1 MRSLL
6 KSNVNFLRDFGLD
19 RFDKKEPAFWIM
31 PVPSLLRYQKD
42 SAFSLTKQRMFKFTE
57 RKSTARV
64 ELNKGYGEIRAERA
78 KIKEDSMIQLTNV
91 SKIYPNG
98 ARALVDVNLKIGKGD
113 FVFLVGPSGAGKS
126 TLIRLLYREES
137 PTRGQVQINSKNLVR
152 MKEREVPY
160 LRRNIGVIFQDFK
173 LLPNKTVFE
182 NVAFALEV
190 IGVVKREVRS
200 RTRATLELVGLASKE
215 TSYPHELSGGEQQR
229 VCVARAIIN
238 NPALLVADEPTGNLD
253 PDTAWDIMDLLY
265 NINKR
270 GTTIVMATHAKSIVN
285 KMQKRVIAIEN
296 GKVAR
301 DEEKG
306 GYGYD
311 T

>member
-1 MRSLL
+1 
-6 KSNVNFLRDFGLD
+6 
-19 RFDKKEPAFWIM
+19 
-31 PVPSLLRYQKD
+31 
-42 SAFSLTKQRMFKFTE
+42 
-57 RKSTARV
+57 
-64 ELNKGYGEIRAERA
+64 
-78 KIKEDSMIQLTNV
+78 MIQLTNV

-126 TLIRLLYREES
+126 TLIKLLYREEI
-137 PTRGQVQINSKNLVR
+137 PTRGQVNINSKNLVR

-173 LLPNKTVFE
+173 LMPNKTVYE

-190 IGVVKREVRS
+190 IGAARKEIQI
-200 RTRATLELVGLASKE
+200 RTRATLELVGLASKVKA
-215 TSYPHELSGGEQQR
+215 YPHELSGGEQQR

-253 PDTAWDIMDLLY
+253 PETAWGIMDLLY

-270 GTTIVMATHAKSIVN
+270 GTTIVMATHAKAIVN

-296 GKVAR
+296 GRVAR

-311 T
+311 D

>member
-1 MRSLL
+1 
-6 KSNVNFLRDFGLD
+6 
-19 RFDKKEPAFWIM
+19 
-31 PVPSLLRYQKD
+31 
-42 SAFSLTKQRMFKFTE
+42 
-57 RKSTARV
+57 
-64 ELNKGYGEIRAERA
+64 
-78 KIKEDSMIQLTNV
+78 MIQLINV

-126 TLIRLLYREES
+126 TLIKLFYRDEI
-137 PTRGQVQINSKNLVR
+137 PTRGQVHINSKNLVR

-173 LLPNKTVFE
+173 LLPNKTAHE

-190 IGVVKREVRS
+190 IGVSRNEIRI

-215 TSYPHELSGGEQQR
+215 NAYPHELSGGEQQR

-253 PDTAWDIMDLLY
+253 PETAWEIMDLLY

-270 GTTIVMATHAKSIVN
+270 GTTIVMATHAKAIVN

-296 GKVAR
+296 GRVAR

-311 T
+311 A

>member
-1 MRSLL
+1 
-6 KSNVNFLRDFGLD
+6 
-19 RFDKKEPAFWIM
+19 
-31 PVPSLLRYQKD
+31 
-42 SAFSLTKQRMFKFTE
+42 
-57 RKSTARV
+57 
-64 ELNKGYGEIRAERA
+64 
-78 KIKEDSMIQLTNV
+78 MIQLTNV
-91 SKIYPNG
+91 SKIYTNG
-98 ARALVDVNLKIGKGD
+98 ARALIDVNLKIGKGE

-126 TLIRLLYREES
+126 TLIRLLYRDET

-173 LLPNKTVFE
+173 LLPNKTVRE

-190 IGVVKREVRS
+190 IGVAKNEIQIRM
-200 RTRATLELVGLASKE
+200 RTVLELVGLTNKE
-215 TSYPHELSGGEQQR
+215 DSFPHELSGGEQQR

-238 NPALLVADEPTGNLD
+238 NPPLLLADEPTGNLD
-253 PDTAWDIMDLLY
+253 PETAWEIVELLY

-270 GTTIVMATHAKSIVN
+270 GTTVVMATHAKAIVN

-296 GKVAR
+296 GRVAR
-301 DEEKG
+301 DDEKG

>member
-1 MRSLL
+1 
-6 KSNVNFLRDFGLD
+6 
-19 RFDKKEPAFWIM
+19 
-31 PVPSLLRYQKD
+31 
-42 SAFSLTKQRMFKFTE
+42 
-57 RKSTARV
+57 
-64 ELNKGYGEIRAERA
+64 
-78 KIKEDSMIQLTNV
+78 MIQLINV

-98 ARALVDVNLKIGKGD
+98 ARALIDVNLKIGKGE

-126 TLIRLLYREES
+126 TLIKLFYRDEI

-160 LRRNIGVIFQDFK
+160 LRRTIGVIFQDFK
-173 LLPNKTVFE
+173 LLPNKTVRE

-190 IGVVKREVRS
+190 IGVSRKEIWV
-200 RTRATLELVGLASKE
+200 RTRTTLDLVGLASKE
-215 TSYPHELSGGEQQR
+215 NAYPHELSGGEQQR

-253 PDTAWDIMDLLY
+253 PETAWGIMELLY

-270 GTTIVMATHAKSIVN
+270 GTTIVMATHAKTIVN
-285 KMQKRVIAIEN
+285 KMKKRVIAIEN
-296 GKVAR
+296 GRVAR

-306 GYGYD
+306 DYGYD

>member
-1 MRSLL
+1 
-6 KSNVNFLRDFGLD
+6 
-19 RFDKKEPAFWIM
+19 
-31 PVPSLLRYQKD
+31 
-42 SAFSLTKQRMFKFTE
+42 
-57 RKSTARV
+57 
-64 ELNKGYGEIRAERA
+64 
-78 KIKEDSMIQLTNV
+78 MIQFTNV
-91 SKIYPNG
+91 SKIYQNG

-126 TLIRLLYREES
+126 TLIKLFYRDET
-137 PTRGQVQINSKNLVR
+137 PTRGQVIINGKNLVR

-173 LLPNKTVFE
+173 LLPNKKVQE

-190 IGVVKREVRS
+190 IGVSRNEIQT
-200 RTRATLELVGLASKE
+200 RTRTALELVGLAGKE
-215 TSYPHELSGGEQQR
+215 NAYPHELSGGEQQR

-253 PDTAWDIMDLLY
+253 PETAWGIMDLLY

-270 GTTIVMATHAKSIVN
+270 GTTVVMATHAKAIVN

-296 GKVAR
+296 GRVAQ
-301 DEEKG
+301 DEAKG

-311 T
+311 D

>member
-1 MRSLL
+1 M
-6 KSNVNFLRDFGLD
+6 SNGLIVMEK
-19 RFDKKEPAFWIM
+19 R
-31 PVPSLLRYQKD
+31 
-42 SAFSLTKQRMFKFTE
+42 
-57 RKSTARV
+57 AR
-64 ELNKGYGEIRAERA
+64 RAR
-78 KIKEDSMIQLTNV
+78 IKEDSMIQLTNV
-91 SKIYPNG
+91 SKIYQNG

-126 TLIRLLYREES
+126 TLIKLFYRDET
-137 PTRGQVQINSKNLVR
+137 PTRGQVIINSKNLVR

-173 LLPNKTVFE
+173 LLPNKTVHE
-182 NVAFALEV
+182 NIAFALEV
-190 IGVVKREVRS
+190 IGVSRNEI
-200 RTRATLELVGLASKE
+200 RTRTRTTLELVGLASKE
-215 TSYPHELSGGEQQR
+215 KAYPHELSGGEQQR

-253 PDTAWDIMDLLY
+253 PETAWGIMDLLY

-270 GTTIVMATHAKSIVN
+270 GTTIVMATHAKAIVN

-296 GKVAR
+296 GRVAR

-311 T
+311 V

>member
-1 MRSLL
+1 
-6 KSNVNFLRDFGLD
+6 
-19 RFDKKEPAFWIM
+19 
-31 PVPSLLRYQKD
+31 
-42 SAFSLTKQRMFKFTE
+42 
-57 RKSTARV
+57 
-64 ELNKGYGEIRAERA
+64 
-78 KIKEDSMIQLTNV
+78 MIQLTNV
-91 SKIYPNG
+91 SKIYQNG

-126 TLIRLLYREES
+126 TLVKLFYRDET
-137 PTRGQVQINSKNLVR
+137 PTRGQVTINGKNLVR

-173 LLPNKTVFE
+173 LMTNKTVHE

-190 IGVVKREVRS
+190 IGVSRKEILS
-200 RTRATLELVGLASKE
+200 RTRTTLELVGLASKE
-215 TSYPHELSGGEQQR
+215 KAYPHELSGGEQQR

-238 NPALLVADEPTGNLD
+238 NPALLLADEPTGNLD
-253 PDTAWDIMDLLY
+253 PETAWGIVDLLY

-270 GTTIVMATHAKSIVN
+270 GTTVVMATHAKAIVN

-296 GKVAR
+296 GRVAR

-311 T
+311 A

>member
-1 MRSLL
+1 
-6 KSNVNFLRDFGLD
+6 
-19 RFDKKEPAFWIM
+19 
-31 PVPSLLRYQKD
+31 
-42 SAFSLTKQRMFKFTE
+42 
-57 RKSTARV
+57 
-64 ELNKGYGEIRAERA
+64 
-78 KIKEDSMIQLTNV
+78 MIQLTNV

-126 TLIRLLYREES
+126 TLIKLFYREEI
-137 PTRGQVQINSKNLVR
+137 PTRGQVSINSKNLVR
-152 MKEREVPY
+152 MKEREVPF

-173 LLPNKTVFE
+173 LMPNKTVHE

-190 IGVVKREVRS
+190 IGVARKEIQI
-200 RTRATLELVGLASKE
+200 RTRATLGLVGLARKE
-215 TSYPHELSGGEQQR
+215 NAYPHELSGGEQQR

-253 PDTAWDIMDLLY
+253 PETAWGIMDLLY

-270 GTTIVMATHAKSIVN
+270 GTTIVMATHAKAIVN

-296 GKVAR
+296 GRVAR
-301 DEEKG
+301 DGQKG

-311 T
+311 D

>member
-1 MRSLL
+1 
-6 KSNVNFLRDFGLD
+6 
-19 RFDKKEPAFWIM
+19 
-31 PVPSLLRYQKD
+31 
-42 SAFSLTKQRMFKFTE
+42 
-57 RKSTARV
+57 
-64 ELNKGYGEIRAERA
+64 
-78 KIKEDSMIQLTNV
+78 MIQLRNV
-91 SKIYPNG
+91 SKIYQNG
-98 ARALVDVNLKIGKGD
+98 ARALVDVNLKIGKGE

-126 TLIRLLYREES
+126 TLIKLFYRDET

-152 MKEREVPY
+152 MKDWEVPY
-160 LRRNIGVIFQDFK
+160 LRRGIGVIFQDFK

-190 IGVVKREVRS
+190 IGVSKREVMT
-200 RTRATLELVGLASKE
+200 RTRVTLELVGLASKE
-215 TSYPHELSGGEQQR
+215 KSFPHELSGGEQQR

-253 PDTAWDIMDLLY
+253 PETAWGIMDLLY

-270 GTTIVMATHAKSIVN
+270 GTTIVMATHARNIVN

-296 GKVAR
+296 GRVAR
-301 DEEKG
+301 DEEEG

-311 T
+311 A